1 MTFLI
6 AFACSSL
13 GVVFG
18 NILFNNKG
26 LVYEKNITLTNII
39 KMIATPLFTTTVVF
53 ACTSFIESFINI
65 KNKDSFN
72 TFIFSICVVL
82 GMFGYKLLASVVIR
96 MVEKKLD
103 IKIQDPLD
111 DETATVIKK
120 INQNTSIEEMVGI
133 KVNKTKTKKQII
145 MERLNK

>member
-1 MTFLI
+1 
-6 AFACSSL
+6 
-13 GVVFG
+13 
-18 NILFNNKG
+18 
-26 LVYEKNITLTNII
+26 
-39 KMIATPLFTTTVVF
+39 
-53 ACTSFIESFINI
+53 
-65 KNKDSFN
+65 
-72 TFIFSICVVL
+72 
-82 GMFGYKLLASVVIR
+82 MFGYKLLASVVIR